1 MAEIINKVVYSADQY
16 NALYEIA
23 KDIEIDLNRLFD
35 LFTLKRIQI
44 QYPLE
49 DVDCLVDCE
58 MINFEKNV
66 SFFDFQTMESVGIGN
81 SEAIFISVD
90 FSSTNSI
97 HKNTVKMM
105 IAYNQ
110 KNKKYVLYPLNK
122 IADQYKQVLP
132 IIARDVYVTLILM
145 KNGNDV
151 FEADERIVKIKKAKS
166 KKKGHKAQ
174 TTFNRHYK
182 IFTIKNKDEISR
194 SIAKHRKITCELW
207 EVSGHYRTYKNGKT
221 VFIRP
226 YKKGKKRNE
235 DITIEKTHLVI
246 PT

>member
-1 MAEIINKVVYSADQY
+1 
-16 NALYEIA
+16 
-23 KDIEIDLNRLFD
+23 
-35 LFTLKRIQI
+35 
-44 QYPLE
+44 
-49 DVDCLVDCE
+49 
-58 MINFEKNV
+58 
-66 SFFDFQTMESVGIGN
+66 
-81 SEAIFISVD
+81 
-90 FSSTNSI
+90 
-97 HKNTVKMM
+97 MM

-151 FEADERIVKIKKAKS
+151 FEAGERIVKIKKAKS
-166 KKKGHKAQ
+166 KKKGQKAQ